1 MTKKEQNNA
10 AIARE
15 VEHRKTSRFEPQPK
29 RHAADTMNDETR
41 DICDDSETGLH
52 DWKHACPGWKKC
64 ADCGGYRAI
73 AAAETSEIAIDMR
86 KTSLSADANAPA
98 PTIRIGSR
106 WVNRKSGVT
115 MLLLNAETTGC
126 ATFEEWKVG
135 LFERQTKPHGWRW
148 DGTCEQL
155 LQQWEEIQ

>member
-73 AAAETSEIAIDMR
+73 AAAETSEIAI
-86 KTSLSADANAPA
+86 
-98 PTIRIGSR
+98 RIGSR
-106 WVNRKSGVT
+106 WVNKKSGVT
-115 MLLLNAETTGC
+115 MLLLNAETTEC

-135 LFERQTKPHGWRW
+135 LFERHAKPHGWRW